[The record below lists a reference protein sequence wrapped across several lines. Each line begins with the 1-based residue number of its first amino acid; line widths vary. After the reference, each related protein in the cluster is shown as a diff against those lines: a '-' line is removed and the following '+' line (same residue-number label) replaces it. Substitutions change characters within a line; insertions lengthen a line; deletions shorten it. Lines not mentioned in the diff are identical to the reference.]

1 MKFPTF
7 IAATILLG
15 LGANA
20 AAVPDTD
27 AALAAGIG
35 GNKHYGK
42 CLKGPNQCVLNQKHG
57 ERRIDCRKP
66 MVRAAER
73 HVFVTRP
80 IAGELPES
88 PI

>member
-7 IAATILLG
+7 IAATMLLG

-20 AAVPDTD
+20 SAVPDTNT
-27 AALAAGIG
+27 AMAAGIG
-35 GNKHYGK
+35 GNKHYGR
-42 CLKGPNQCVLNQKHG
+42 CLAGPNQCVLVQKHG

-73 HVFVTRP
+73 DVFVTMR
-80 IAGELPES
+80 IAAE
-88 PI
+88 